1 MVAKDKIFP
10 CIYATKGYK
19 ENDLLFMFLASED
32 LSERHNVEMIARAI
46 LAYVPS
52 SHDYG
57 LNTSLVILTPQNPS
71 KTRTVDDYY
80 KLFWAFLKSLRQ
92 LDPKPWPPNIS
103 EDTDNARWC
112 FCFDGKPAFMA
123 VLTPAHHDR
132 HSRYLPYLCL
142 VYQPR
147 WIFELLLSTQQKRE
161 TALKTVRGLIN
172 RYDDPLPHS
181 PDMSNF
187 GDPDTTESRQY
198 FVLDENKTAV
208 CPYST
213 LLAP

>member
-1 MVAKDKIFP
+1 MVAKDRIFP

-19 ENDLLFMFLASED
+19 ENDLRFMFLASED
-32 LSERHNVEMIARAI
+32 VSERRNVGLIARAI
-46 LAYVPS
+46 LAYVPT

-57 LNTSLVILTPQNPS
+57 LNTSLVILTPNS
-71 KTRTVDDYY
+71 DKNRSVDDYH

-92 LDPKPWPPNIS
+92 LDPKPWPANIS
-103 EDTDNARWC
+103 EDTDDPRWC

-123 VLTPAHHDR
+123 VLTPAHERR
-132 HSRYLPYLCL
+132 HSRYLPYFCL

-161 TALKTVRGLIN
+161 MALKTVRGLIN
-172 RYDDPLPHS
+172 KYDDPLTHS

-187 GDPDTTESRQY
+187 GDPGTTESRQY
-198 FVLDENKTAV
+198 FILDENKTAF
-208 CPYST
+208 CPYPT